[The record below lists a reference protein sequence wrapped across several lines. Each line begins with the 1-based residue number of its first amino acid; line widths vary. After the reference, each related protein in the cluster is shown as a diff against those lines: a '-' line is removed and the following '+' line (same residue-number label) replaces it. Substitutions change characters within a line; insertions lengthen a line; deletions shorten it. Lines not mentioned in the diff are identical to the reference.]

1 MGSLFSFSKWL
12 HSCLEAF
19 MKKLILSPWP
29 TVLPFCSPSVYVL
42 SDLSC
47 VYCSELLFLESLYF
61 TGSSRLFVFFFCCCF
76 VLVFCCS
83 LSITIKY
90 VLHFGT

>member
-19 MKKLILSPWP
+19 MKKLILSSWP
-29 TVLPFCSPSVYVL
+29 TVLPFFSRSVYVL

-47 VYCSELLFLESLYF
+47 VYCSELFLESLYF
-61 TGSSRLFVFFFCCCF
+61 TSSSRLFVFFILFWYF
-76 VLVFCCS
+76 AVLPYE
-83 LSITIKY
+83 L
-90 VLHFGT
+90 

>member
-1 MGSLFSFSKWL
+1 MGSLFFFSKWL

-29 TVLPFCSPSVYVL
+29 TVLPFCSRSVYVL

-61 TGSSRLFVFFFCCCF
+61 TGFSHLFVLFILFWYFA
-76 VLVFCCS
+76 VF
-83 LSITIKY
+83 LY
-90 VLHFGT
+90 EL